1 MDGNQSPTN
10 GTNALKKRL
19 QDPST
24 REKLTRLLDK
34 LDAIEEA
41 VDVIDRLEHQIPALL
56 QTTADVVDEELTQ
69 AADRGVVLD
78 ERAGEA
84 MHLAEKLTEP
94 ETVDVLTT
102 LIDRL
107 DQLEQLAALADQLP
121 DAAMVTV
128 DTIDDALTQAA
139 DRGVVVD
146 ERARE
151 GLRLLETLTEPET
164 TAALEQILDR
174 SDQLEEL
181 TALAENAPAAIAT
194 VVDILDAEYARA
206 AAEGYD
212 PEQTLRQAFSAF
224 SRLGE
229 LFRTDEFE
237 ALLDSG
243 VLDPQALQV
252 VGSLGSALVDTQ
264 AEARRGDTPNQ
275 GIFGL
280 LGALRDPDVQ
290 RAVGFV
296 TTLAKKFGQ
305 NLRA

>member
-1 MDGNQSPTN
+1 MDNTTHTD
-10 GTNALKKRL
+10 GTSTLEKRL
-19 QDPST
+19 QDPAT
-24 REKLTRLLDK
+24 REKLTHLLDK
-34 LDAIEEA
+34 LDTIEEA
-41 VDVIDRLEHQIPALL
+41 IDTLDRLERQMPALL
-56 QTTADVVDEELTQ
+56 QTTADVVDEELTR

-84 MHLAEKLTEP
+84 LHLAEKLTEP
-94 ETVDVLTT
+94 ETVEVLTA

-107 DQLEQLAALADQLP
+107 DRLEQLAELADQLP
-121 DAAMVTV
+121 DAAMVTA
-128 DTIDDALTQAA
+128 DTIDDALTRAA

-151 GLRLLETLTEPET
+151 GLRLLEKLTEPET
-164 TAALEQILDR
+164 TAALEQVLDR
-174 SDQLEEL
+174 SPQLEEL
-181 TALAENAPAAIAT
+181 TALAEDAPAAIAT

-206 AAEGYD
+206 AEKGYD
-212 PEQTLRQAFSAF
+212 PEQTLRQTFGAL

-264 AEARRGDTPNQ
+264 KEASAGETPAQ
-275 GIFGL
+275 GFFGL
-280 LGALRDPDVQ
+280 LGALRDPDVK
-290 RAVGFV
+290 RAVGFI
-296 TTLAKKFGQ
+296 TTFAKKFGQ
-305 NLRA
+305 NLRR